1 MNTLD
6 ITKGDFTQILHDY
19 YVLKTLKS
27 EEIANNWL
35 DTVLRSEAGIAATK
49 ELVMAAIT
57 QANEMIS
64 NDTTLED
71 YEVAMDERKEKKNE
85 ELN

>member
-1 MNTLD
+1 M
-6 ITKGDFTQILHDY
+6 
-19 YVLKTLKS
+19 LKS
-27 EEIANNWL
+27 EEVANNWL
-35 DTVLRSEAGIAATK
+35 DTVLRSEEGIAATK

-57 QANEMIS
+57 QANEMIDNNS
-64 NDTTLED
+64 TLED

>member
-6 ITKGDFTQILHDY
+6 ITKGDFTQILQDY